1 MTDAYKYY
9 ERYYID
15 FTSAP
20 NGDGEVFTYHV
31 SLQQRLVIPSFAPVP
46 TPIELDGGRSPFV
59 VSLQNEAN
67 PLMPMRS
74 ASARISFVDDID
86 LGELLPA
93 DAFEWRVE
101 LTRTTD
107 GAKIFVGY
115 LTAEVYTQP
124 ASGGVNVVTVNA
136 ASPMVPIAATAM
148 PIEDKGALTIGEL
161 IRMAIETSSDIQTVY
176 IPAIYSLK
184 NHASA
189 ADYADLLRW
198 RFSTGNFL
206 RFTDEAVSGK
216 NVECD
221 TYQVALEA
229 VCKLFGWS
237 MVDCGDG
244 SLYFISPAY
253 QGPYMRVARTQL
265 DGGRFT
271 PELVTPSAFDSL
283 AIIPIDKADTVDY
296 QQGAGSASVTP
307 SVKNATLEMR
317 SFLAKASGWVYSLN
331 PSTVVN
337 SYDGKVYTVEVG
349 KVVAKNAPKAVF
361 PRYRATV
368 TESDGKPSASWQEV
382 VDGSENPF
390 YDVQAE
396 LRRIDTCAEADLE
409 GGAEAKKTWSFD
421 ETILLND
428 FIAYGVR
435 PNNMGPYILFHNSPV
450 VKIIGRLGFVT
461 SGAINIDFSLR
472 AVPQDGY
479 YIGDNFT
486 DFNSKGLP
494 APIPVNPRYKYNLE
508 GGQSVFGHQ
517 FHIWGQDL
525 EVTDNRK
532 KITAS
537 LRLGSAYWN
546 GYAWDNAFTTFEIPL
561 MAEGGEWHPVE
572 SNKIITMPYDG
583 DSGIF
588 AEIYSTRSG
597 EVEFC
602 IYRASRYTE
611 DVEYDSDGL
620 TTYDS
625 YPIKFEMKGLSISYV
640 PTLDYVD
647 VDDADSIYQR
657 EFRTSFTEKV
667 GESLILHS
675 RVNNSEQ
682 MSLIYDSQEEVID
695 TLHRTTSTTAEKP
708 ERFLLDEYERIF
720 GRTQRRWRRGLWL
733 RELRPLDIFTLP
745 AVTDSALMLTG
756 YTMDFEENT
765 AEAYLLDVKTIN
777 LVKYVE

>member
-1 MTDAYKYY
+1 MTEAYKYY

-20 NGDGEVFTYHV
+20 NGDGEVFAYHV

-161 IRMAIETSSDIQTVY
+161 IRMAIETSDDIQTVY
-176 IPAIYSLK
+176 IPAVYSLK
-184 NHASA
+184 NNASA

-307 SVKNATLEMR
+307 SVKNATLEMQ
-317 SFLAKASGWVYSLN
+317 SFMSKASGWRFSQKS
-331 PSTVVN
+331 STITDAQSKKHEVV
-337 SYDGKVYTVEVG
+337 VG
-349 KVVAKNAPKAVF
+349 KILPLKISTAQF
-361 PRYRATV
+361 PRYRATITEDDDHSSFGASVSWAEV
-368 TESDGKPSASWQEV
+368 TDETKD
-382 VDGSENPF
+382 DTR
-390 YDVQAE
+390 DVQAE
-396 LRRIDTCAEADLE
+396 LRKIDSCLPSAIE
-409 GGAEAKKTWSFD
+409 GGTNEKKAWSFE

-428 FIAYGVR
+428 FVRHRLSYAAHWIVFTPTGLPIVRLTGFIA
-435 PNNMGPYILFHNSPV
+435 L
-450 VKIIGRLGFVT
+450 VK
-461 SGAINIDFSLR
+461 SGALNINFSVR
-472 AVPQDGY
+472 ATPQDGFSIPENY
-479 YIGDNFT
+479 QIAGAGESFT
-486 DFNSKGLP
+486 SGYGGNITLDDGFTQIVYNTL
-494 APIPVNPRYKYNLE
+494 APWTNP
-508 GGQSVFGHQ
+508 
-517 FHIWGQDL
+517 DL
-525 EVTDNRK
+525 TSARK

-537 LRLGSAYWN
+537 LRIGDLYWN
-546 GYAWDNAFTTFEIPL
+546 GYAWDGGFATFDIPISST
-561 MAEGGEWHPVE
+561 AGEWHSIE
-572 SNKIITMPYDG
+572 TNKTISMPYDG
-583 DSGIF
+583 EAGYF
-588 AEIYSTRSG
+588 AEIYSG
-597 EVEFC
+597 IWGNVEFC
-602 IYRASRYTE
+602 IYPPASDIGSGYPLRYE
-611 DVEYDSDGL
+611 VKDLQVA
-620 TTYDS
+620 
-625 YPIKFEMKGLSISYV
+625 YV

>member
-15 FTSAP
+15 FTSVP

-31 SLQQRLVIPSFAPVP
+31 SLQQRLVIPSYAPVP
-46 TPIELDGGRSPFV
+46 TPVELDGGRSPFV

-107 GAKIFVGY
+107 GVKIFVGY

-161 IRMAIETSSDIQTVY
+161 IRMAIETSDDIQTVY

-184 NHASA
+184 NNASA

-244 SLYFISPAY
+244 CLYFISPAY

-296 QQGAGSASVTP
+296 QQGAGSASVSASIKKIALEMP
-307 SVKNATLEMR
+307 NIEASVKEQRFSRKGTTARSSSGDGVNYKDYSAECAMIEAILSNPRLKMPKYYLTTDSNNQPIWNSISTEEEALER
-317 SFLAKASGWVYSLN
+317 QGSVGAFYRKIDWCNPEVLNLA
-331 PSTVVN
+331 
-337 SYDGKVYTVEVG
+337 
-349 KVVAKNAPKAVF
+349 
-361 PRYRATV
+361 
-368 TESDGKPSASWQEV
+368 
-382 VDGSENPF
+382 SENPKRGWALESAIMF
-390 YDVQAE
+390 RDAATYYVGSVLQDVRFPNSWALME
-396 LRRIDTCAEADLE
+396 IDF
-409 GGAEAKKTWSFD
+409 GQV
-421 ETILLND
+421 LL
-428 FIAYGVR
+428 
-435 PNNMGPYILFHNSPV
+435 P
-450 VKIIGRLGFVT
+450 K
-461 SGAINIDFSLR
+461 GAIVIDFSVMASTIEGFYLVNDGVYKGGDIEDSANNLTSKGVGTTLDWWGAGKAIR
-472 AVPQDGY
+472 MSISVGEKYYSNDGWINSFAILDVPVSSVEDIWHPTDSNKTVDMLYEGDSGY
-479 YIGDNFT
+479 YI
-486 DFNSKGLP
+486 
-494 APIPVNPRYKYNLE
+494 PV
-508 GGQSVFGHQ
+508 
-517 FHIWGQDL
+517 D
-525 EVTDNRK
+525 
-532 KITAS
+532 
-537 LRLGSAYWN
+537 
-546 GYAWDNAFTTFEIPL
+546 TFI
-561 MAEGGEWHPVE
+561 
-572 SNKIITMPYDG
+572 
-583 DSGIF
+583 SGNMK
-588 AEIYSTRSG
+588 
-597 EVEFC
+597 VC
-602 IYRASRYTE
+602 IYPCFYPT
-611 DVEYDSDGL
+611 DGPSANRGL
-620 TTYDS
+620 IPDAY
-625 YPIKFEMKGLSISYV
+625 IKGLSITFANLIEHKITSEADASYYK
-640 PTLDYVD
+640 DFGNNY
-647 VDDADSIYQR
+647 
-657 EFRTSFTEKV
+657 TEKK
-667 GESLILHS
+667 EISLPLHS
-675 RVNNSEQ
+675 RVDAAEQ
-682 MSLIYDSQEEVID
+682 MSLIYDSQGEVID
-695 TLHRTTSTTAEKP
+695 TIHRTTSTTAEKP

-765 AEAYLLDVKTIN
+765 AEAYLLDVKTKN